1 MTKPDMKLTKKDT
14 AQVKRIAREL
24 LETLKKEKLVL
35 DWKKKQQT
43 RAGVKLTIEKEL
55 DYLPEI
61 YSKEIYNQKCDLVY
75 KYVYDM
81 ETPAFQYAS

>member
-1 MTKPDMKLTKKDT
+1 MTDVKP
-14 AQVKRIAREL
+14 I
-24 LETLKKEKLVL
+24 L

-43 RAGVKLTIEKEL
+43 RAGVKLTIKKEL
-55 DYLPEI
+55 DFLPEV

-81 ETPAFQYAS
+81 KTPAHQYVL